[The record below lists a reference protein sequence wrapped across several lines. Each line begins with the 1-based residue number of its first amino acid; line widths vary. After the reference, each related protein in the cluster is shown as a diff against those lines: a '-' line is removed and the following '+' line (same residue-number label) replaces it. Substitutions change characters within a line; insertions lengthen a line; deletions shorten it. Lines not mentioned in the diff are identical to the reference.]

1 MRGQPKQRKLSF
13 MCDRKCLDDL
23 QYNDAGMVQSTRQPK
38 RSESAS
44 TEKGFSLLEVLI
56 VVGIIMVISTFTV
69 YHAMKSMSGY
79 TLNAEAQQLAN
90 SLRLVRMRAIAL
102 DRELI
107 FTFGGGTY
115 GISDAS
121 LRDTSTQR
129 LPMPTATLTA
139 SLTPL
144 PDIIFSNKGIVTF
157 QQADGTVSAQILR
170 LLLTDQR
177 GQGRRID
184 INRSGL
190 TEVTPTLTP

>member
-1 MRGQPKQRKLSF
+1 MKQ
-13 MCDRKCLDDL
+13 
-23 QYNDAGMVQSTRQPK
+23 QTRPPN
-38 RSESAS
+38 RTGFSL
-44 TEKGFSLLEVLI
+44 TEKGFSLVEVLI
-56 VVGIIMVISTFTV
+56 VIGMIMVISTFTV

-79 TLNAEAQQLAN
+79 SLNAEAQQLAN

-102 DRELI
+102 DREI
-107 FTFGGGTY
+107 TFTFGGGTY

-157 QQADGTVSAQILR
+157 HQADGTQSAQMLR

-184 INRSGL
+184 ISRSGL
-190 TEVTPTLTP
+190 TEVMPTTTP